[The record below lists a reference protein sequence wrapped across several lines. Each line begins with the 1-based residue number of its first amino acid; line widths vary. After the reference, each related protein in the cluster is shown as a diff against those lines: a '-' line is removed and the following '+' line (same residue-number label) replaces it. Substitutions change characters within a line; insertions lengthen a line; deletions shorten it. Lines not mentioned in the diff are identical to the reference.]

1 MTLKSRAVA
10 LHKKL
15 RGKISVESKAKVKS
29 LQELALLYTPG
40 VAEVSK
46 AIAKDRKK
54 AYLYTSKWNT
64 VAIVTDGTRVLG
76 LGNIGPEGALPVME
90 GKPILLK
97 VFGNVDAFPVCV
109 KTQDKNEIIKL
120 VKNIAPSFGG
130 INIEDIEA
138 PKCLEIVEQLEKEL
152 NIPVFHDDQHG
163 TAIVVVAGLMNAL
176 KTVNKN
182 LRKVKI
188 VVAGAGAGGYG
199 ITNLLYEF
207 GARNI
212 LVVDSH
218 GIIYKGRK
226 AGMNKFKNK
235 IATKTNSQKI
245 KGDLK
250 FALKSA
256 DVFIGVS
263 GKRGLLNK
271 NLIKLMAKKAIVF
284 ALTNPT
290 PEILPPEAKKARNAA
305 IVATGRSDFPNQ
317 VNNSLV
323 FPAIFRGVFD
333 CGAKKITLKM
343 RIAATK
349 ALANS
354 VPKRK
359 LSRNYIIPRMTD
371 KHFFGKVAKAV
382 ARTAK
387 K

>member
-1 MTLKSRAVA
+1 
-10 LHKKL
+10 
-15 RGKISVESKAKVKS
+15 
-29 LQELALLYTPG
+29 
-40 VAEVSK
+40 
-46 AIAKDRKK
+46 
-54 AYLYTSKWNT
+54 
-64 VAIVTDGTRVLG
+64 
-76 LGNIGPEGALPVME
+76 
-90 GKPILLK
+90 
-97 VFGNVDAFPVCV
+97 VDAFPVCV